1 MPVELGELA
10 VDEVKE
16 KDGAGQ
22 FDAAAKKT
30 MA

>member
-16 KDGAGQ
+16 KDDAGR
-22 FDAAAKKT
+22 FDAAANKT